1 MSGAS
6 VRDVRVAFLGLTSK
20 LIAKRQS
27 VSLKK
32 YEKEIQQLNIAIAEA
47 KKFVIDN

>member
-32 YEKEIQQLNIAIAEA
+32 YEKEIKGEEEKEENRLLIW
-47 KKFVIDN
+47 F